1 LRQAFEGSFDKKIEQ
16 DFSGG
21 VRSGVNG
28 TPTLFINGL
37 RYDGR
42 RDAASLI
49 DVLTRVAAS

>member
-1 LRQAFEGSFDKKIEQ
+1 
-16 DFSGG
+16 